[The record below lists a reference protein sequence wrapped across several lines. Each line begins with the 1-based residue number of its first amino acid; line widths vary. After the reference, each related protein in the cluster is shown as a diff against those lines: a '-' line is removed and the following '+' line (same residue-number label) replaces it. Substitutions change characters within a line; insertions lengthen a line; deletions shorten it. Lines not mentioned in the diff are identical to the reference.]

1 MSVINPLAREL
12 SAKIV
17 YYGAGLSG
25 KTTTLQA
32 IHAAVRPERRGELVS
47 LATETDRTIFF
58 DFLPLQVERVHGLGV
73 RFQLYTVPG
82 QVFYG
87 ATRRLVLNGAD
98 GVVFVADSQPSC
110 KDSNL
115 ESFEG
120 LRENMADLGIDI
132 EDFPLVFQ
140 YNKRDLPNA
149 MPMDELA
156 AALNRFGA
164 PEFGTCAAS
173 GEGILPALRAIT
185 KLVIR
190 SLTEQQPAVRRQ
202 IIDGDDHEPR
212 EPEGIAR
219 SVAEISRKLSDR
231 AEAPRRPAR
240 PPTAPIVVPPPAPPA
255 VAPRTEEPSSRTT
268 SDKLSFAALWPTE
281 RETAV
286 RAIEEAITKADYAEA
301 VRAATALLA
310 ETTESLPGPH
320 GGAAPGIKATL
331 LCLDGGLYLRVCRLA
346 TMPREALTINDAL
359 LALHVL
365 VSARLKV
372 QMLGL

>member
-1 MSVINPLAREL
+1 VAIINPLAREL
-12 SAKIV
+12 SAKLV

-58 DFLPLQVERVHGLGV
+58 DFLPLQIERVHGLGV

-98 GVVFVADSQPSC
+98 GVVFVADSQPNC
-110 KDSNL
+110 RDSNL
-115 ESFEG
+115 ESFES
-120 LRENMADLGIDI
+120 LRENMAELGIDL

-140 YNKRDLPNA
+140 YNKRDLPSA
-149 MPMDELA
+149 LPMDELST
-156 AALNRFGA
+156 ALNRFGA
-164 PEFGTCAAS
+164 PEFGTCASS
-173 GEGILPALRAIT
+173 GEGVLPALRALT

-202 IIDGDDHEPR
+202 IIDGDEHEPP
-212 EPEGIAR
+212 EPEGIAH
-219 SVAEISRKLSDR
+219 SFAEISRKLSV
-231 AEAPRRPAR
+231 R
-240 PPTAPIVVPPPAPPA
+240 PPEKPQPQRAPVPEVLPLPVPPAPESNA
-255 VAPRTEEPSSRTT
+255 RPSAGT
-268 SDKLSFAALWPTE
+268 LSFAPLWPAE
-281 RETAV
+281 RAPAV
-286 RAIEEAITKADYAEA
+286 RTIEDAITRGDFAEAI
-301 VRAATALLA
+301 RAATALLA

-331 LCLDGGLYLRVCRLA
+331 LGLDGGLYLRVCRLA
-346 TMPREALTINDAL
+346 TMPREALTVADAL

>member
-1 MSVINPLAREL
+1 VSVINPLAREL

-32 IHAAVRPERRGELVS
+32 IHAAVRPERRGDLVS

-58 DFLPLQVERVHGLGV
+58 DFLPVHVERVNGLGV

-110 KDSNL
+110 RDSNL

-120 LRENMADLGIDI
+120 LRENMAELGRDL
-132 EDFPLVFQ
+132 EDFPLVLQ
-140 YNKRDLPNA
+140 YNKRDLANA
-149 MPMDELA
+149 LPMDELST
-156 AALNRFGA
+156 ALNRFGA

-173 GEGILPALRAIT
+173 GEGVLPVLRAIT

-190 SLTEQQPAVRRQ
+190 SLSEQQPAVRRQ
-202 IIDGDDHEPR
+202 IIDGDDYEPR
-212 EPEGIAR
+212 EEGIAR
-219 SVAEISRKLSDR
+219 SVFEISRTISDR
-231 AEAPRRPAR
+231 AAATASSVV
-240 PPTAPIVVPPPAPPA
+240 PPTASPAPRPKA
-255 VAPRTEEPSSRTT
+255 EASNAAARAGR
-268 SDKLSFAALWPTE
+268 LSFAALWPTE
-281 RETAV
+281 REAAV
-286 RAIEEAITKADYAEA
+286 RAIEHAIAKGEFAEA

-320 GGAAPGIKATL
+320 GGATPGIKATL
-331 LCLDGGLYLRVCRLA
+331 LGLDGGLYLRVCRLA
-346 TMPREALTINDAL
+346 TMPREALTVGDAL

>member
-1 MSVINPLAREL
+1 MSAINPLAREV

-58 DFLPLQVERVHGLGV
+58 DFLPLQVERVNGLGV

-115 ESFEG
+115 ESFES
-120 LRENMADLGIDI
+120 LRENMAELGIDV
-132 EDFPLVFQ
+132 EDFPLAFQ

-149 MPMDELA
+149 VPIEQLS

-164 PEFGTCAAS
+164 PEFGTCASS
-173 GEGILPALRAIT
+173 GEGILPVLRAIT

-202 IIDGDDHEPR
+202 IIDGDDQEAR
-212 EPEGIAR
+212 EPEGIAQ
-219 SVAEISRKLSDR
+219 SVYEISKKLSDR
-231 AEAPRRPAR
+231 AAPPKPSPAAPPLARPAPTSSAR
-240 PPTAPIVVPPPAPPA
+240 PVPPG
-255 VAPRTEEPSSRTT
+255 
-268 SDKLSFAALWPTE
+268 LSFASLWPTE
-281 RETAV
+281 RGPAV
-286 RAIEEAITKADYAEA
+286 RAIEAAIARGDCAEA

-331 LCLDGGLYLRVCRLA
+331 LGLDGGLYLRVCRLA
-346 TMPREALTINDAL
+346 TMPREALTIADAL

>member
-1 MSVINPLAREL
+1 VSAINPLAREV

-58 DFLPLQVERVHGLGV
+58 DFLPLQIERVNGLGV

-98 GVVFVADSQPSC
+98 GVVFVADSQPNC
-110 KDSNL
+110 RDSNL
-115 ESFEG
+115 ESFES
-120 LRENMADLGIDI
+120 LRENMAELGIDV
-132 EDFPLVFQ
+132 EDFPLAFQ

-149 MPMDELA
+149 LPMDELS
-156 AALNRFGA
+156 AALNRVGA
-164 PEFGTCAAS
+164 PEFGTCATS
-173 GEGILPALRAIT
+173 GEGILPCLRAIT

-202 IIDGDDHEPR
+202 IIDGDDQEPR
-212 EPEGIAR
+212 EPEGIAQ
-219 SVAEISRKLSDR
+219 SVYEISRKLSDR
-231 AEAPRRPAR
+231 AASPPRGVAPSPAKPAAASSARPA
-240 PPTAPIVVPPPAPPA
+240 A
-255 VAPRTEEPSSRTT
+255 SG
-268 SDKLSFAALWPTE
+268 LSFASLWPAE
-281 RETAV
+281 RGPAV
-286 RAIEEAITKADYAEA
+286 RAIEAAIARGDCAEA
-301 VRAATALLA
+301 VRGATALLA

-331 LCLDGGLYLRVCRLA
+331 LGLDGGLYLRVCRLA
-346 TMPREALTINDAL
+346 TMPREALTIADAL

>member
-1 MSVINPLAREL
+1 VSVINPLAREL

-58 DFLPLQVERVHGLGV
+58 DFLPLQVQRVHGLGV

-98 GVVFVADSQPSC
+98 GVVFVADSQPNC

-115 ESFEG
+115 ESFES
-120 LRENMADLGIDI
+120 LRENMAELGTDV

-149 MPMDELA
+149 LPTAELS

-164 PEFGTCAAS
+164 PEFGTCATI
-173 GEGILPALRAIT
+173 GEGILPVLRAIT

-202 IIDGDDHEPR
+202 IVDGDEHEPR

-219 SVAEISRKLSDR
+219 SVYEISRKLSDR
-231 AEAPRRPAR
+231 AEAQRQTPVSDVAPAPAPVPPPPLGEGAHESKAR
-240 PPTAPIVVPPPAPPA
+240 PPVD
-255 VAPRTEEPSSRTT
+255 R
-268 SDKLSFAALWPTE
+268 LSFSPLWPAE
-281 RETAV
+281 RESAV
-286 RAIEEAITKADYAEA
+286 RAIEDAIAKGDYAEA
-301 VRAATALLA
+301 VRASTALLA

-331 LCLDGGLYLRVCRLA
+331 LGLDGGLYLRVCRLA
-346 TMPREALTINDAL
+346 TMPREALTVADAL

-372 QMLGL
+372 QTLGL

>member
-1 MSVINPLAREL
+1 VSAINPLAREV

-58 DFLPLQVERVHGLGV
+58 DFLPLQIERVNGLGV

-98 GVVFVADSQPSC
+98 GVVFVADSQPNC
-110 KDSNL
+110 RDSNL
-115 ESFEG
+115 ESFES
-120 LRENMADLGIDI
+120 LRENMAELGIDV
-132 EDFPLVFQ
+132 EDFPLAFQ

-149 MPMDELA
+149 LPMDELS
-156 AALNRFGA
+156 AALNRVGA
-164 PEFGTCAAS
+164 PEFGTCATS
-173 GEGILPALRAIT
+173 GEGILPVLRAIT

-202 IIDGDDHEPR
+202 IIDGDDQEPR
-212 EPEGIAR
+212 EPEGIAH
-219 SVAEISRKLSDR
+219 SVYEISRKLSDR
-231 AEAPRRPAR
+231 AASPPRD
-240 PPTAPIVVPPPAPPA
+240 VAPPA
-255 VAPRTEEPSSRTT
+255 AKPAAATSARPSASGV
-268 SDKLSFAALWPTE
+268 SFASLWPAE
-281 RETAV
+281 RGPAV
-286 RAIEEAITKADYAEA
+286 RAIEAAIARGDCAEA
-301 VRAATALLA
+301 VRGATALLA

-331 LCLDGGLYLRVCRLA
+331 LGLDGGLYLRVCRLA
-346 TMPREALTINDAL
+346 TMPREALTIADAL